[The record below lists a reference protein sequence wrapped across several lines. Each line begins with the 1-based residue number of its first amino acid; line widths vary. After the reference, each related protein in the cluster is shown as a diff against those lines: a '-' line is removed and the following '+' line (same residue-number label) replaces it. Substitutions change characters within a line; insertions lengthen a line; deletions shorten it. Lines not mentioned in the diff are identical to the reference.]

1 MYWVKAT
8 DFFGRTTSDT
18 INVNFFEP
26 LLPTDIAFC
35 YGSEETVEVNLTGD
49 YSILWSTNETTN
61 SISISEPGTYWVRV
75 TDTLGCFIQKEFNA
89 HADMFSATATLGDDK
104 ALCNGNLIVL
114 ESGANEAITYLW
126 SDGSSFP
133 WFVVDNHTQVSVTVT
148 NVNGCIAYD
157 TVQINILGDTPN
169 IAFDHTPICKGNS
182 FVFNNLSQTID
193 GSSIDTCYWIF
204 NQTDTI
210 VGNEATYNSL
220 ETGYLPIYLYVT
232 TTAGCYK
239 DTSFYA
245 TVNHIPNVSF
255 VPTSACEREDV
266 LFQSTS
272 TVDDGEITE
281 WHWNVNGTQYHTSG
295 FKHSFANAGNYS
307 ISLITTS
314 DKGCTDSIVST
325 FNVKNSPTADFT
337 YEKGCD
343 GEPVAFLNQSTGWL
357 GTSLDYIWHFD
368 SQSQST
374 QVNPEHLFN
383 GTGNFPV
390 KLIATQQVNHCRDT
404 IVKTVSV
411 SEKPTSLPNDVEVCA
426 KEIVTLTDNSLPGED
441 ENIISKVWKISQ
453 PVGNIE
459 ESVLYTFDTSG
470 VFSLTLTVE
479 NSAGC
484 TDMKQSQLTIYETPK
499 AIISTSLDTVYIPTT
514 ATLFAED
521 SSISHTYRWYIDNI
535 LLSNN
540 ASISYQI
547 NSEGTYDFGLAVET
561 NKGCCDS
568 TNKVLTALIPSVD
581 LEIKSLSAVISDGK
595 ILIRPVFRNNGTTP
609 LSQFVINVRFDN
621 GTTFSEI
628 FESTIYSGNE
638 FGYTL
643 RTRMDTPE
651 NGTPVYVCLDVV
663 TIQLDQNPDNNY
675 KCFVF
680 DDNTRIFPPS
690 PNPAKDEI
698 KFTVISDNE
707 SSCEISII
715 SSGGMLL
722 WEDTLS
728 IVPGVNDITIP
739 TPASAVGINYM
750 KVKINSTQK
759 VFKIM
764 VKQ

>member
-1 MYWVKAT
+1 
-8 DFFGRTTSDT
+8 
-18 INVNFFEP
+18 
-26 LLPTDIAFC
+26 
-35 YGSEETVEVNLTGD
+35 
-49 YSILWSTNETTN
+49 
-61 SISISEPGTYWVRV
+61 
-75 TDTLGCFIQKEFNA
+75 
-89 HADMFSATATLGDDK
+89 
-104 ALCNGNLIVL
+104 LC
-114 ESGANEAITYLW
+114 
-126 SDGSSFP
+126 
-133 WFVVDNHTQVSVTVT
+133 Q
-148 NVNGCIAYD
+148 
-157 TVQINILGDTPN
+157 
-169 IAFDHTPICKGNS
+169 
-182 FVFNNLSQTID
+182 
-193 GSSIDTCYWIF
+193 
-204 NQTDTI
+204 
-210 VGNEATYNSL
+210 
-220 ETGYLPIYLYVT
+220 
-232 TTAGCYK
+232 
-239 DTSFYA
+239 
-245 TVNHIPNVSF
+245 
-255 VPTSACEREDV
+255 R
-266 LFQSTS
+266 
-272 TVDDGEITE
+272 
-281 WHWNVNGTQYHTSG
+281 
-295 FKHSFANAGNYS
+295 
-307 ISLITTS
+307 
-314 DKGCTDSIVST
+314 DS
-325 FNVKNSPTADFT
+325 
-337 YEKGCD
+337 
-343 GEPVAFLNQSTGWL
+343 
-357 GTSLDYIWHFD
+357 
-368 SQSQST
+368 
-374 QVNPEHLFN
+374 
-383 GTGNFPV
+383 
-390 KLIATQQVNHCRDT
+390 
-404 IVKTVSV
+404 
-411 SEKPTSLPNDVEVCA
+411 
-426 KEIVTLTDNSLPGED
+426 TLTDNSLPGED